1 MNMKKDPTKQLMKP
15 RSQTTLQQK
24 KMFAKHYV
32 EHWSVSG
39 ATAFA
44 GITHPNAT
52 ALLKSDPVVK
62 NIISKHV
69 TKKLA
74 GMEVDNQKI
83 LAKFVEIAFHPDP
96 EAAKIKISDQLR
108 ALEMLGKASGLFDQQ
123 EDKDKL
129 IPKVEVVITSEKQQ
143 MEQKGLVAPAQPL
156 RIN

>member
-1 MNMKKDPTKQLMKP
+1 MKKDPTKQLMAPK
-15 RSQTTLQQK
+15 SVCTAQQK
-24 KMFAKHYV
+24 KLFAKHYL
-32 EHWSVSG
+32 EHWSVSS

-44 GITHPNAT
+44 GLSKPIGT

-96 EAAKIKISDQLR
+96 ESAKIKISDQLR

-123 EDKDKL
+123 EDKDKS

-143 MEQKGLVAPAQPL
+143 LEQKGLVAPEQLL